1 MIVRRLR
8 FENRCY
14 FKLYLKGDESMRGAF
29 FVVVLIA
36 MLIVGI
42 LVVKDM
48 KTETVDGVERDK
60 TVEKAQETARHAEE
74 AMDRIK
80 ETAKNI
86 EIPALE

>member
-1 MIVRRLR
+1 
-8 FENRCY
+8 
-14 FKLYLKGDESMRGAF
+14 MRGAF
-29 FVVVLIA
+29 FIVILIA

-48 KTETVDGVERDK
+48 KTETVDGVERSK
-60 TVEKAQETARHAEE
+60 AVEKAEDAAKQAEE

-86 EIPALE
+86 DIPSLE